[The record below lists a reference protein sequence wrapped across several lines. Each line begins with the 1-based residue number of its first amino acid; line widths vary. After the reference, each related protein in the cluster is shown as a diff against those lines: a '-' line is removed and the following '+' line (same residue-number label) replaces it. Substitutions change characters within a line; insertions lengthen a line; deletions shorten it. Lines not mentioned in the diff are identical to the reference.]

1 MLAALP
7 FGLTTWIGFL
17 YIGLRADR
25 RAWLWAAG
33 GYGAAALSILVLAAV
48 SPVEPDG
55 RSADGAWQSTVGAI
69 VLATT
74 WFGGCVH
81 ALVANRAWLDR
92 RVLRE
97 P

>member
-17 YIGLRADR
+17 YIGMRAER
-25 RAWLWAAG
+25 RAWLWAAA

-48 SPVEPDG
+48 SPAEPGG
-55 RSADGAWQSTVGAI
+55 RSADGTWQSTLGAI
-69 VLATT
+69 ALATT

-81 ALVANRAWLDR
+81 ALVANRAWLDWRSR
-92 RVLRE
+92 R
-97 P
+97 